1 MKRKQLKCVICG
13 SEMIK
18 REGKFGEF
26 WGCSNFPE
34 CNFCTSVIQND
45 VFDPNKIIK
54 EKYQVNL
61 PNKLAVFLLKQ
72 EHIKDGVVYIIR
84 LKRNN
89 LIKIGSSVNYPQR
102 LNSLNNEHDGISVVL
117 LLKTRFYQAFEVF
130 FHDLFA
136 DFLKDKQEY
145 FEIPEEYL
153 VEIPNIKVFL
163 DERVKIMKREKMQMN
178 KVLDSVN
185 FPKS

>member
-1 MKRKQLKCVICG
+1 
-13 SEMIK
+13 
-18 REGKFGEF
+18 
-26 WGCSNFPE
+26 
-34 CNFCTSVIQND
+34 
-45 VFDPNKIIK
+45 
-54 EKYQVNL
+54 
-61 PNKLAVFLLKQ
+61 
-72 EHIKDGVVYIIR
+72 
-84 LKRNN
+84 
-89 LIKIGSSVNYPQR
+89 
-102 LNSLNNEHDGISVVL
+102 VVL

-185 FPKS
+185 FSKNHERILYRNH